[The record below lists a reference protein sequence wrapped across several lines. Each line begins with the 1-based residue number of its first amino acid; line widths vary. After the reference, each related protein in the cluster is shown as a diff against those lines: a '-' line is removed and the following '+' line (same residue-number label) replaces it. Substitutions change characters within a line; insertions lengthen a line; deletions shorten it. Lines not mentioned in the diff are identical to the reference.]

1 MNYVT
6 SFGRDVTIPDYTVF
20 SVLKNGVE
28 MPLIFV
34 IPKDR
39 DGIIAKQDFGKLNQ
53 QREDHHTYFFRNIR
67 C

>member
-1 MNYVT
+1 
-6 SFGRDVTIPDYTVF
+6 
-20 SVLKNGVE
+20 